1 MCLSLLLSCPLAF
14 HTFKLSVLFFSL
26 PYFIMSSSI
35 DHLRTHKS
43 LELSSLPLHSK
54 AALTNMFCASF

>member
-14 HTFKLSVLFFSL
+14 HAFKLSVLFFSL
-26 PYFIMSSSI
+26 PYFMSSSI